1 MDNRKHM
8 GKNKEGVIFPVAPNL
23 SEMSDNYLQFI
34 EEIKN
39 EIRRQRVSVVLNANS
54 SMICL
59 YWNIGKAILEKQ
71 ENEGWGAKII
81 DRMAKDLK
89 DAFPDMSG
97 FSPRNIKY
105 MRKFA
110 ECWPDFEIVQRVVA
124 QLPWR
129 TNIKLLDKLNNVESR
144 IWYAYKTL
152 ENGWSV
158 GRFWFQG
165 ICDV

>member
-152 ENGWSV
+152 ENGWSST
-158 GRFWFQG
+158 
-165 ICDV
+165 ILE

>member
-1 MDNRKHM
+1 MDNQNNV
-8 GKNKEGVIFPVAPNL
+8 GKNIRGVILTVASNS
-23 SEMSDNYLQFI
+23 SEKSDNYLQFI

-71 ENEGWGAKII
+71 EKEGWGAKVI
-81 DRMAKDLK
+81 DQMAKDLK

-110 ECWPDFEIVQRVVA
+110 ECWPNYEIVQRVVA
-124 QLPWR
+124 QIPWR
-129 TNIKLLDKLNNVESR
+129 TNIKLLDKWMRSQESLR
-144 IWYAYKTL
+144 NYQRQWL
-152 ENGWSV
+152 
-158 GRFWFQG
+158 R
-165 ICDV
+165 